1 MPGFRN
7 LKGQKFGRLTVLER
21 DCLEPK
27 GRVRWICECSCG
39 NYATVA
45 SSDLIK
51 NHTQSCGCIHR
62 EMMKNKQFKHGLGG
76 TRLYGIWRGM
86 KSRCYNK
93 KRKCY
98 DRYGGRG
105 ITVCDEWLNDFESF
119 YNWSLANGYRDDL
132 TIDRIDVNGNYEPS
146 NCRWA
151 DIKTQANNTSK
162 NHMITAFGQT
172 MTMKEWARKTGINYY
187 TLNTRLRSGLSPEEA
202 LVTKNALAEAGTF

>member
-27 GRVRWICECSCG
+27 GRVRWICKCSCG

-45 SSDLIK
+45 SSDLIT

-62 EMMKNKQFKHGLGG
+62 EMMKNKQFKHGLEG
-76 TRLYGIWRGM
+76 TRLYGIWCGM

-93 KRKCY
+93 KRKHY

-105 ITVCDEWLNDFESF
+105 IVVCDEWLNDFETF
-119 YNWSLANGYRDDL
+119 YNWALANGYSEEL

-151 DIKTQANNTSK
+151 TQKEQMNNVGR
-162 NHMITAFGQT
+162 NHLITAFGKT
-172 MTMKEWARKTGINYY
+172 KTMKEWSEETGINYY
-187 TLNTRLRSGLSPEEA
+187 TLSTRLRRGLPPVKA
-202 LVTKNALAEAGTF
+202 LVI